1 MEGIYDYHSKE
12 NFDAYLKELGVPWY
26 LRKAAGLASPT
37 ITISKI
43 DQGCSSQWE
52 AQSESQEHTL
62 SNLHTPTICPTRWNI
77 RTDTMFR
84 SHEVSF
90 ALNETVSDTT
100 MDGRSITM
108 VVILSKPN
116 QWREVQTSLTNGK
129 ETTLVRNFLPN
140 KMDIKML
147 VGNVEASS
155 TFLRRN

>member
-1 MEGIYDYHSKE
+1 
-12 NFDAYLKELGVPWY
+12 
-26 LRKAAGLASPT
+26 
-37 ITISKI
+37 
-43 DQGCSSQWE
+43 
-52 AQSESQEHTL
+52 
-62 SNLHTPTICPTRWNI
+62 
-77 RTDTMFR
+77 MFR

-108 VVILSKPN
+108 VVKLSGPN
-116 QWREVQTSLTNGK
+116 QWTEVQTSLTNGK
-129 ETTLVRNFLPN
+129 RTTLVRNFLPN

>member
-1 MEGIYDYHSKE
+1 
-12 NFDAYLKELGVPWY
+12 
-26 LRKAAGLASPT
+26 
-37 ITISKI
+37 
-43 DQGCSSQWE
+43 
-52 AQSESQEHTL
+52 
-62 SNLHTPTICPTRWNI
+62 
-77 RTDTMFR
+77 MFR

-108 VVILSKPN
+108 VVKLSGPN
-116 QWREVQTSLTNGK
+116 QWTEVQTSLTNGK
-129 ETTLVRNFLPN
+129 ETTLVRNFFPN